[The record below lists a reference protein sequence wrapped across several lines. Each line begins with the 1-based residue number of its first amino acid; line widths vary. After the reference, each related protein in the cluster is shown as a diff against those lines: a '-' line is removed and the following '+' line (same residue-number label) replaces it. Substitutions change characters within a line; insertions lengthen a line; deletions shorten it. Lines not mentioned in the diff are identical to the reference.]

1 MHWPIHS
8 SRDPLRM
15 QNALIARLVKEKL
28 QERHTY
34 VVALVVGTLIN
45 IYGQLLVP
53 WLRGA
58 SHPFEVLGQELQ
70 VRPGLTLFSIFLAFA
85 FPLCVGVY
93 SSVRTRYKN
102 RRVES
107 IADFPER
114 KPDPVFRAARSGQV
128 VEAGATTIEYFR
140 KYKISC
146 AQSLLGEEV
155 WERIVSGGAYDYKLK
170 IFVEE
175 EGAHYLVRHAETPR
189 GEFNIYLTRLL
200 GDAE

>member
-1 MHWPIHS
+1 
-8 SRDPLRM
+8 M
-15 QNALIARLVKEKL
+15 QNLLIARLIKEKL

-45 IYGQLLVP
+45 VYGQLLVP

-58 SHPFEVLGQELQ
+58 SHPFEVLHQELQ
-70 VRPGLTLFSIFLAFA
+70 ARPGLTWFSIFLGFA

-128 VEAGATTIEYFR
+128 VEAGATTIEYLR
-140 KYKISC
+140 KYNISS
-146 AQSLLGEEV
+146 AQSLLGEEL
-155 WERIVSGGAYDYKLK
+155 WNRIVSGSAHDDKLK
-170 IFVEE
+170 IFVED

-189 GEFNIYLTRLL
+189 GEFNIYLTRLP